1 MSWLFIKQAGVREIM
16 DKPFWEQ
23 TYKNDTV
30 TTFGVKPNRA
40 VESMWETFNT
50 SWSILEAGCGEGK
63 NPIFLAEKGFK
74 NIDAFDIS
82 QAGIEKL
89 KRIAQSKN
97 LQVNAWVEDLTTY
110 IFSKTYDLIISYGT
124 FHFVEKDKW
133 HKFISDAKKNT
144 NSGGLIYFRFLRIG
158 FLLHMI

>member
-1 MSWLFIKQAGVREIM
+1 M
-16 DKPFWEQ
+16 DKPFWDE
-23 TYKNDTV
+23 TYKNDAV

-40 VESMWETFNT
+40 VETMWKTFDIGC
-50 SWSILEAGCGEGK
+50 SILDVGCGEGK

-97 LQVNAWVEDLTTY
+97 LQVNSWVEDLTTY
-110 IFSKTYDLIISYGT
+110 IFSKTYDVIVSYGT
-124 FHFVEKDKW
+124 LHFVEKDKW
-133 HKFISDAKKNT
+133 HKFISGRAGALTFTDSCKMTLILKDINT
-144 NSGGLIYFRFLRIG
+144 VQLNRTFHEI
-158 FLLHMI
+158 